1 MKELYGLQDRML
13 DDFDVEIMVSPK
25 GKIICEEEDY
35 SLVCSLLDEMGAVY
49 TDYQVNSDDRIFID
63 VHLI

>member
-1 MKELYGLQDRML
+1 MKELYKLQDIMS
-13 DDFDVEIMVSPK
+13 DDYGVEIMVSPK

-35 SLVCSLLDEMGAVY
+35 SLVCNLLNEMGAVH